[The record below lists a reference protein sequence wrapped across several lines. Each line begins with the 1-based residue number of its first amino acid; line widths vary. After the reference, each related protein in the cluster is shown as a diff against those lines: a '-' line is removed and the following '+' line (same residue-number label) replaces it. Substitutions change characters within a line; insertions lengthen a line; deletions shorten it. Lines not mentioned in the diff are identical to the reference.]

1 MKEKIYNQ
9 LKGAGC
15 GIIGLLSVQHFMDLD
30 ITYQLV
36 CWTLLTLGLIVYQV
50 YSRNSQFV
58 DSGKFKGEDK

>member
-15 GIIGLLSVQHFMDLD
+15 GIIALLSAQHLMDLN

-50 YSRNSQFV
+50 YSRSLQTEEEE
-58 DSGKFKGEDK
+58 KK